1 MGKQYRGKA
10 LWKLPSRGRGT
21 CPICKAQ
28 RIKVLYDIT
37 LEDGSKIKVCKRC
50 QHKKVDTLSMVN

>member
-21 CPICKAQ
+21 CPICKAK
-28 RIKVLYDIT
+28 RIKVLYDMT

-50 QHKKVDTLSMVN
+50 QHKEVDTLSTVN